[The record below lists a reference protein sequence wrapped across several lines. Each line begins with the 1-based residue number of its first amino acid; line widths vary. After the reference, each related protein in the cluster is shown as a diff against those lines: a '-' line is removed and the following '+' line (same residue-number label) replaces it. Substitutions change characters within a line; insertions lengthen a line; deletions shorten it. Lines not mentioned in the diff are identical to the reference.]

1 MLLKISFIRTCPAL
15 STMYHSLLPLT
26 LFQYQVSTM
35 SSNNSTISGRIVKGK
50 NNTPR
55 VSRKKS
61 ICMLSSSSRQQL
73 ESEYRKTL
81 HRIRLQVNFTRV
93 MQERAKALDEN
104 RQLLEETSRLRA
116 ILDSHSIPYDGY
128 PAGTQP
134 IRQDTSLTPPPEV
147 ARFGRTYNE
156 IGIDFV
162 LA

>member
-1 MLLKISFIRTCPAL
+1 MA
-15 STMYHSLLPLT
+15 
-26 LFQYQVSTM
+26 
-35 SSNNSTISGRIVKGK
+35 SNNSTVSGRIVKGR

-55 VSRKKS
+55 LSRKKS
-61 ICMLSSSSRQQL
+61 ISMLSSFSRQQL

-81 HRIRLQVNFTRV
+81 HRIRLQVDFSRV
-93 MQERAKALDEN
+93 LQERAKALDEN

-116 ILDSHSIPYDGY
+116 ILDSHSIPYGGY
-128 PAGTQP
+128 PAGIQS
-134 IRQDTSLTPPPEV
+134 IRQDASFTPPPEV